1 MMVTLSVVNPRF
13 PLGTAE
19 RYLDAFIPC
28 IIEQE
33 EVVKK
38 ILKHVGL
45 WEVKSRPPP
54 KIHSPPG
61 DLHTDYSNSQ
71 IPPWDDG
78 QTSPS
83 RTPPRRLKYLTLRC
97 VGYVII
103 Q

>member
-19 RYLDAFIPC
+19 RFLDDFIPC

-38 ILKHVGL
+38 ILIHVGL

-54 KIHSPPG
+54 KTHSPPG
-61 DLHTDYSNSQ
+61 DFHIDYSDSQ
-71 IPPWDDG
+71 IPLWDDF
-78 QTSPS
+78 QTSVSHPTS
-83 RTPPRRLKYLTLRC
+83 CISHLPTENQHYYHKHA
-97 VGYVII
+97 
-103 Q
+103 